1 VDWFN
6 NRRLFEP
13 IGDIPPAE
21 AEQRDYAML
30 EQPAMA
36 A

>member
-1 VDWFN
+1 VFDLVGN
-6 NRRLFEP
+6 IRP
-13 IGDIPPAE
+13 TE

-36 A
+36 AQVP